1 MGRFNACNQMIPE
14 GTDMKNTLDGGEAVV
29 QALRS
34 LGCDY
39 VMASPGSEWG
49 SVWEAF
55 ARQDVANAPG
65 PKYFSC
71 AHETLAVDLAIG
83 YTGFTGRMQA
93 VMLHTGVGLLQGSMG
108 IDAARRQGIP
118 MVVIAG
124 EAVTYGEREG
134 FHPGP
139 QWLSSLSVVGG
150 PHRLAEPLVKWSAQA
165 SSPETLFE
173 QLIRAGEMAQRTPA
187 GPVFMTVPIETQ
199 LHQWTPPREIRDV
212 PPAPKPQPAVADIE
226 RVADLLLAATNPM
239 ILTEASGR
247 EAAGY
252 HALVALA
259 ELLAVPVVD
268 ATWSDYTNFP
278 ADHELYQG
286 VGQPDFLDAADLILL
301 LRARAPWNPPG
312 KRPAKA
318 RIVAIDETPF
328 RPDMV
333 YQNLQADEF
342 LEGDCTATL
351 ELLAEAVRAARPDDD
366 RISERLAKWASAHA
380 ELERANKAIVAK
392 AHARKLIDPIALF
405 AALGEAMP
413 DDAIYVDETIT
424 HRQRLMRHRPYK
436 GPQSYYRV
444 QGGLGQGLGVA
455 LGLKM
460 AAAERTV
467 VSVIGDGSFMYN
479 PITQSLALSKHED
492 LPIMIVVVNNNG
504 YAAMARE
511 HHNFY
516 PKGVAAE
523 HGLFY
528 GRMITDLDYSELV
541 RPFDGYGELVEN
553 PAALPAAFEA
563 ALAAVNDGKTAI
575 LNVAVSD

>member
-1 MGRFNACNQMIPE
+1 
-14 GTDMKNTLDGGEAVV
+14 MKNTQDGGEAIV
-29 QALRS
+29 QAFRS

-83 YTGFTGRMQA
+83 YTAITGRMQA
-93 VMLHTGVGLLQGSMG
+93 VMLHTGVGLLQGALG
-108 IDAARRQGIP
+108 VDAAQRQGIP

-124 EAVTYGEREG
+124 EAVTYGEQEG

-150 PHRLAEPLVKWSAQA
+150 PHRLAEPLVKWSAQI
-165 SSPETLFE
+165 SSPATLFE

-212 PPAPKPQPAVADIE
+212 PPTPKPQPAPADIE
-226 RVADLLLAATNPM
+226 RVADALVAAKNPV
-239 ILTEASGR
+239 IIAEASGR

-252 HALVALA
+252 HGLVALA
-259 ELLAVPVVD
+259 ELLAIPVVD
-268 ATWSDYTNFP
+268 AAWAEYANFP
-278 ADHELYQG
+278 ADHDLFQG
-286 VGQPDFLDAADLILL
+286 VGQPDFLDRADLVLL
-301 LRARAPWNPPG
+301 LRSRAPWNPPSR
-312 KRPAKA
+312 RPAKA
-318 RIVAIDETPF
+318 RIVAIDEVPF

-333 YQNLQADEF
+333 YQNLQADDF

-351 ELLAEAVRAARPDDD
+351 ELLAEAVRAAKPKTAAIEKRA
-366 RISERLAKWASAHA
+366 AKWAKAHA
-380 ELERANKAIVAK
+380 ETAGANKAIRAK
-392 AHARKLIDPIALF
+392 ARAKKLIDPIALF

-413 DDAIYVDETIT
+413 EDAIYADETIT
-424 HRQRLMRHRPYK
+424 HRRRLMEHRPYK
-436 GPQSYYRV
+436 GPQSYFRV
-444 QGGLGQGLGVA
+444 AGGLGQGLGIA
-455 LGLKM
+455 LGLKL
-460 AAAERTV
+460 AAPERTV

-492 LPIMIVVVNNNG
+492 LPILIVVVNNTG
-504 YAAMARE
+504 YSSMARE
-511 HHNFY
+511 HENFY
-516 PKGVAAE
+516 PGGVAAK
-523 HGLFY
+523 HDLFY
-528 GRMITDLDYSELV
+528 GKMITDLDYAELV
-541 RPFDGYGELVEN
+541 RPFDGHGERVEK
-553 PAALPAAFEA
+553 PKALPGALEA

-575 LNVAVSD
+575 LNVAVTD